1 MENQGPSYPPPPN
14 RGGNVFLEFARPYF
28 DLIDSGALYRR
39 PFVILYM
46 IFAVLNLLSI
56 LGVLGFMFTGG
67 VAPIITGLFMIF
79 AFWIGFQLW
88 WNRRDKVNSF
98 VTPGSEFV
106 ALPVFSHLWQTIGE
120 WMGTFVAIAGTGASL
135 AGLLASIGSGGGH
148 RRFGA
153 DPMAMF
159 GELGLVGLIA
169 CPLAGF
175 LILIFSRA
183 IAEQIRA
190 MVTVANNTRNI
201 DHNTR
206 R

>member
-1 MENQGPSYPPPPN
+1 MNIFTG
-14 RGGNVFLEFARPYF
+14 FAAPYF
-28 DLIDSGALYRR
+28 NLIDSGALYRR

-46 IFAVLNLLSI
+46 VFAVLNLLSI

-135 AGLLASIGSGGGH
+135 AGLIASMGSGG
-148 RRFGA
+148 RRSFGM
-153 DPMAMF
+153 DPMEMF
-159 GELGLVGLIA
+159 GQLGLAGLIA

-201 DHNTR
+201 DLNTR